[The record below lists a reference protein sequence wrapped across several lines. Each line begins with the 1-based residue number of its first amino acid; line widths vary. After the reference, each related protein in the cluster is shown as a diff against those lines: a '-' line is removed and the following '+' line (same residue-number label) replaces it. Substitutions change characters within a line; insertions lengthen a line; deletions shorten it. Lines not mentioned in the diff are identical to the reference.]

1 MTKEEWNM
9 LKVGDYVQIKNSV
22 PRQILKIK
30 NDRITLL
37 ALKKTKYG
45 DVNTIYAKNDRWR
58 FNKIIKQKG

>member
-30 NDRITLL
+30 NDCITLL

-45 DVNTIYAKNDRWR
+45 DGDL
-58 FNKIIKQKG
+58 IK